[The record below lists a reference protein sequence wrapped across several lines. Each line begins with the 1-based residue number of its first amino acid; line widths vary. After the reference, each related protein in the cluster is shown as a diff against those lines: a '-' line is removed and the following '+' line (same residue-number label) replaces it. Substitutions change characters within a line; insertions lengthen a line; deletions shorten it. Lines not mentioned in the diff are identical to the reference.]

1 METRRLLGSRQD
13 CRQVEIQGGKQP
25 EKCEAGPV
33 DRRALKKI
41 TLSAS
46 SIFRRVE
53 SGYLGSY
60 EDGLAAGV
68 SFRDLLPYE
77 RLTARPWCL
86 DFTVHSFHDL
96 FDRSFF
102 FFPFPSR
109 VSADCDPSSTI
120 GVSSKIVYKGRNKR
134 GEDRSIVFGN
144 IYSER
149 EKVFFKGWRFKNID
163 DTNRSRFEEERMEN
177 KLAYVIYSSLP
188 RGRRSTNTR
197 IKMRNRKVSRE
208 KEDG

>member
-1 METRRLLGSRQD
+1 M
-13 CRQVEIQGGKQP
+13 
-25 EKCEAGPV
+25 
-33 DRRALKKI
+33 
-41 TLSAS
+41 
-46 SIFRRVE
+46 E

-96 FDRSFF
+96 FDRPFFLPFSITRIRRLRSF
-102 FFPFPSR
+102 
-109 VSADCDPSSTI
+109 I
-120 GVSSKIVYKGRNKR
+120 H
-134 GEDRSIVFGN
+134 DRYPRKLFIKDETKEEIAFGN

-197 IKMRNRKVSRE
+197 IKVARNRKVSRE
-208 KEDG
+208 KEGG

>member
-1 METRRLLGSRQD
+1 M
-13 CRQVEIQGGKQP
+13 EIQGGKQP

-96 FDRSFF
+96 FDRPFFLPFCITRIRRLRSF
-102 FFPFPSR
+102 
-109 VSADCDPSSTI
+109 I
-120 GVSSKIVYKGRNKR
+120 H
-134 GEDRSIVFGN
+134 DRYPRKLFTKDETKEEIAFGN

-149 EKVFFKGWRFKNID
+149 EKVFFKGWRFKSID

-197 IKMRNRKVSRE
+197 IKVARNRKVSRE
-208 KEDG
+208 KEGG

>member
-1 METRRLLGSRQD
+1 M
-13 CRQVEIQGGKQP
+13 
-25 EKCEAGPV
+25 
-33 DRRALKKI
+33 
-41 TLSAS
+41 
-46 SIFRRVE
+46 E

-102 FFPFPSR
+102 FFPFASR

-120 GVSSKIVYKGRNKR
+120 GILENCLQRTKQKRRSRLEIYILKEKKCFLKDGDSKISMIR
-134 GEDRSIVFGN
+134 IVQG
-144 IYSER
+144 
-149 EKVFFKGWRFKNID
+149 
-163 DTNRSRFEEERMEN
+163 SRRKEW
-177 KLAYVIYSSLP
+177 KTSSLMSFILLFHEEDVQP
-188 RGRRSTNTR
+188 TR
-197 IKMRNRKVSRE
+197 E
-208 KEDG
+208 

>member
-77 RLTARPWCL
+77 THGSAVVSRFHGTLLSRSL
-86 DFTVHSFHDL
+86 RSF
-96 FDRSFF
+96 FF

-149 EKVFFKGWRFKNID
+149 EKVFFKGWRFKSID
-163 DTNRSRFEEERMEN
+163 DTNCSRFEEERMEN

>member
-1 METRRLLGSRQD
+1 M
-13 CRQVEIQGGKQP
+13 EIQGGKQP

-96 FDRSFF
+96 FDRPFFLPFSITRIRRLRSFIHDRGILENCLQRTKQKRR
-102 FFPFPSR
+102 SR
-109 VSADCDPSSTI
+109 LEIYILKEKKCFLKDGD
-120 GVSSKIVYKGRNKR
+120 SKISMIR
-134 GEDRSIVFGN
+134 IVQG
-144 IYSER
+144 
-149 EKVFFKGWRFKNID
+149 
-163 DTNRSRFEEERMEN
+163 SRRKEW
-177 KLAYVIYSSLP
+177 KTSSLMSFILLFHEEDVQP
-188 RGRRSTNTR
+188 TR
-197 IKMRNRKVSRE
+197 E
-208 KEDG
+208 

>member
-77 RLTARPWCL
+77 THGSAVVSR
-86 DFTVHSFHDL
+86 FHGTL
-96 FDRSFF
+96 LSRSLRSFF
-102 FFPFPSR
+102 FFLPFSITR
-109 VSADCDPSSTI
+109 IRRLRSFIHDRGILENCLQRT
-120 GVSSKIVYKGRNKR
+120 KQKR
-134 GEDRSIVFGN
+134 
-144 IYSER
+144 
-149 EKVFFKGWRFKNID
+149 
-163 DTNRSRFEEERMEN
+163 RSRLE
-177 KLAYVIYSSLP
+177 IYILKEKKCFSKDGDSKVSMIRIVRGSRRKEWKTSSLMSFILLFHEEDVQP
-188 RGRRSTNTR
+188 TR
-197 IKMRNRKVSRE
+197 E
-208 KEDG
+208 

>member
-77 RLTARPWCL
+77 THGSAVVSR
-86 DFTVHSFHDL
+86 FHGTL
-96 FDRSFF
+96 LSRSLRSFF
-102 FFPFPSR
+102 FFLPFSITR
-109 VSADCDPSSTI
+109 IRRLRSFI
-120 GVSSKIVYKGRNKR
+120 H
-134 GEDRSIVFGN
+134 DRYPRKLFTKDETKEEIAFGN

-149 EKVFFKGWRFKNID
+149 EKVFFKGWRFKSID
-163 DTNRSRFEEERMEN
+163 DTNCSRFEEERMEN

>member
-1 METRRLLGSRQD
+1 M
-13 CRQVEIQGGKQP
+13 EIQGGKQP

-77 RLTARPWCL
+77 THGSAVVSR
-86 DFTVHSFHDL
+86 FHGTL
-96 FDRSFF
+96 LSRSLRSFF
-102 FFPFPSR
+102 FFLPFSITRIRRLRSFIHDRGILENCLQRTKQKRRSR
-109 VSADCDPSSTI
+109 LEIYILKEKKCFLKDGD
-120 GVSSKIVYKGRNKR
+120 SKISMIR
-134 GEDRSIVFGN
+134 IVQG
-144 IYSER
+144 
-149 EKVFFKGWRFKNID
+149 
-163 DTNRSRFEEERMEN
+163 SRRKEW
-177 KLAYVIYSSLP
+177 KTSSLMSFILLFHEEDVQP
-188 RGRRSTNTR
+188 TR
-197 IKMRNRKVSRE
+197 E
-208 KEDG
+208 

>member
-77 RLTARPWCL
+77 THGSAVVSR
-86 DFTVHSFHDL
+86 FHGTL
-96 FDRSFF
+96 LSRSLRSFF
-102 FFPFPSR
+102 FFLPFSITRIRRLRSFIHDRYPRKLFTKDETKEEKIGRSCLEIYILKEKKCFSKDGDSKVSMIRIVRGSR
-109 VSADCDPSSTI
+109 RKEWKT
-120 GVSSKIVYKGRNKR
+120 
-134 GEDRSIVFGN
+134 
-144 IYSER
+144 
-149 EKVFFKGWRFKNID
+149 
-163 DTNRSRFEEERMEN
+163 
-177 KLAYVIYSSLP
+177 SSLMSFILLFHEEDVQP
-188 RGRRSTNTR
+188 TR
-197 IKMRNRKVSRE
+197 E
-208 KEDG
+208 

>member
-1 METRRLLGSRQD
+1 MAWPQEYRSETYCLMKDSRLGRGVSISRYTPFT
-13 CRQVEIQGGKQP
+13 I
-25 EKCEAGPV
+25 
-33 DRRALKKI
+33 
-41 TLSAS
+41 S
-46 SIFRRVE
+46 SIV
-53 SGYLGSY
+53 L
-60 EDGLAAGV
+60 
-68 SFRDLLPYE
+68 
-77 RLTARPWCL
+77 
-86 DFTVHSFHDL
+86 
-96 FDRSFF
+96 F

-149 EKVFFKGWRFKNID
+149 EKVFFKGWRFKSID
-163 DTNRSRFEEERMEN
+163 DTNCSRFEEERMEN

>member
-1 METRRLLGSRQD
+1 MGWPQEYRSETYCLM
-13 CRQVEIQGGKQP
+13 K
-25 EKCEAGPV
+25 
-33 DRRALKKI
+33 
-41 TLSAS
+41 
-46 SIFRRVE
+46 
-53 SGYLGSY
+53 
-60 EDGLAAGV
+60 
-68 SFRDLLPYE
+68 
-77 RLTARPWCL
+77 LTARPWCL

-197 IKMRNRKVSRE
+197 IKVARNRKVSRE
-208 KEDG
+208 KEGG

>member
-77 RLTARPWCL
+77 THGSAVVSR
-86 DFTVHSFHDL
+86 FHGTL
-96 FDRSFF
+96 LSRSLRSFF
-102 FFPFPSR
+102 FFLPFSITRIRRLRSFIHDRGILENCLQRTKQKRRSR
-109 VSADCDPSSTI
+109 LEIYILKEKKCFLKDGD
-120 GVSSKIVYKGRNKR
+120 SKISMIR
-134 GEDRSIVFGN
+134 IVQG
-144 IYSER
+144 
-149 EKVFFKGWRFKNID
+149 
-163 DTNRSRFEEERMEN
+163 SRRKEW
-177 KLAYVIYSSLP
+177 KTSSLMSFILLFHEEDVQP
-188 RGRRSTNTR
+188 TR
-197 IKMRNRKVSRE
+197 E
-208 KEDG
+208 